1 MSIKKRKAE
10 HIEICLNE
18 KVDSEHNYWDDVRLV
33 HNALPEINKNEI
45 DTSIDFLGKQ
55 LEYPIFIGAMS
66 GGYEKGKILNDNC
79 AKAASEL
86 KIGFCIG
93 SQRAALENPELIDSY
108 SIVKQYDIPF
118 VVANIGG
125 VQLIQQGNKS
135 PLTLDQIEKIIN
147 MIGADAIAIH
157 LNLAH
162 ETVQPEGDQNAKGIL
177 KAITEVA
184 QRFPVIVKEAGSGI
198 SKEVA
203 LLLKDAGV
211 KAIEVSGLSGTSWTA
226 VEYYRAKAQKN
237 KDKERLGKLFWNWGI
252 PSPISVLESKQ
263 AGLCVIGSGGIRNG
277 LDVAKSIALGADG
290 ASMAKGLLASALKS
304 SEEVKQQIKA
314 MGQELRIAMFLTG
327 SKNIQEL
334 QNTRYVLTRRLKS
347 WKA

>member
-18 KVDSEHNYWDDVRLV
+18 KVDSDHNYWNDVRLV

-45 DTSIDFLGKQ
+45 DTRIDFLGKQ

-93 SQRAALENPELIDSY
+93 SQRAALENPELIESY

-118 VVANIGG
+118 VMANIGG
-125 VQLIQQGNKS
+125 VQLIQQDDKS

-147 MIGADAIAIH
+147 MIGADAVAIH

-177 KAITEVA
+177 KAITQVA

-237 KDKERLGKLFWNWGI
+237 KNKERLGKLFWNWGI
-252 PSPISVLESKQ
+252 PSPISVLECK
-263 AGLCVIGSGGIRNG
+263 ATNLPIIGSGGIRNG
-277 LDVAKSIALGADG
+277 LDVAKAIALGAD
-290 ASMAKGLLASALKS
+290 SVSIAKSLLKNALKS
-304 SEEVKQQIKA
+304 SEDVKKQIEII
-314 MGQELRIAMFLTG
+314 GEELKVAMFLTG
-327 SKNIQEL
+327 CKNIEEL
-334 QNTRYVLTRRLKS
+334 QKTRYILTRKLKS
-347 WKA
+347 WN

>member
-18 KVDSEHNYWDDVRLV
+18 KVDSKHNYWDDVRLI

-45 DTSIDFLGKQ
+45 DTKIDFLGKQ

-93 SQRAALENPELIDSY
+93 SQRAALENPELADSY

-125 VQLIQQGNKS
+125 VQLIQQNNKS
-135 PLTLDQIEKIIN
+135 SLTLDQIEKIIN
-147 MIGADAIAIH
+147 MIGADAVAIR

-162 ETVQPEGDQNAKGIL
+162 EIAQPEGDQNAKGIL
-177 KAITEVA
+177 KAITQVA
-184 QRFPVIVKEAGSGI
+184 QRFPVIVKEVGSGI

-211 KAIEVSGLSGTSWTA
+211 KAIEASGVSGTSWIA
-226 VEYYRAKAQKN
+226 VEYYRAKAQNN
-237 KDKERLGKLFWNWGI
+237 KDKERIGKLFWNWGI
-252 PSPISVLESKQ
+252 PSPISILESKQ
-263 AGLCVIGSGGIRNG
+263 ADLPVIGSGGIRNG
-277 LDVAKSIALGADG
+277 LDVAKSIALGADS
-290 ASMAKGLLASALKS
+290 AALAKGLLVNALKG
-304 SEEVKQQIKA
+304 SEEVKQQIKEI
-314 MGQELRIAMFLTG
+314 GQELKIAMFLTG
-327 SKNIQEL
+327 CKNIKEL
-334 QNTRYVLTRRLKS
+334 QKTKYILTRKLKS
-347 WKA
+347 WS